1 MLDLALGQTRGRG
14 HHRLCAFGDV
24 GVTFGQR
31 RGGIGRP
38 LRRLQQCEKTAFAV
52 GELLELVKLS
62 AIERQLR
69 ELLRRLAKIEP
80 QACVV
85 VDELRILENQM
96 LTHQAFERCRLLVE
110 LSAGVPGL
118 RRLQY
123 RLLALRSETIET
135 DDQLDQRVEQRQAD
149 EQEAE
154 QDELEE

>member
-1 MLDLALGQTRGRG
+1 M
-14 HHRLCAFGDV
+14 
-24 GVTFGQR
+24 
-31 RGGIGRP
+31 
-38 LRRLQQCEKTAFAV
+38 
-52 GELLELVKLS
+52 S

-69 ELLRRLAKIEP
+69 ELLRSLAKIEP

-85 VDELRILENQM
+85 VDELRILENKV

-110 LSAGVPGL
+110 LSAGVPRL

-123 RLLALRSETIET
+123 GLLTLRSETIET